1 MQRISKKIQRSE
13 SGSYRFGHFDLF
25 PSERILR
32 GHGRAISLQPKIFDA
47 LLVLV
52 RSAERLVRKEELMEA
67 LWPETYVSEANLTN
81 IVVALRKVLGR
92 DSIETVPKH
101 GYRFKLS
108 IEGRPGVEQRAFATF
123 ARARD
128 LTRERSIEAMMEAR
142 ELYWL
147 CIAKDPAFAEAWAW
161 LGRCCRFLDKFGV
174 ESSVNLELAESAFHR
189 AFAIDP
195 DLACAH
201 HFFTQLEAD
210 LGQAQRAMVRL
221 LQRVSTRPHEGE
233 SFAGLVQVLRYCG
246 LLDESVVAHRRAVA
260 LDPAIA
266 TSVPHT
272 YFLRCEYEATIESYS
287 GRAGYYLDAAAWA
300 ALGDVNRSIVLLRD
314 RLAGARLSPL
324 ISGLMS
330 SLLALLDGSRGE
342 AIESMRAVD
351 VVREPEVLF
360 YFARHFA
367 YLGMTEPA
375 IELLRRAKSEG
386 YLCSRALAEDGW
398 LSSVRGQP
406 GFNEVLSE
414 LKAAECEASRAFD
427 QSGGSGTL
435 KTTVAP

>member
-1 MQRISKKIQRSE
+1 MQRISKKTQRSE
-13 SGSYRFGHFDLF
+13 SGSYRFGQFDLF

-32 GHGRAISLQPKIFDA
+32 GRGKAISVQPKIFDA

-52 RSAERLVRKEELMEA
+52 RNAERLVRKEELMEA
-67 LWPETYVSEANLTN
+67 LWPGTYVSEANLTN

-92 DSIETVPKH
+92 DSIETIPKH

-108 IEGRPGVEQRAFATF
+108 IEGQPGVEHEAFATF

-147 CIAKDPAFAEAWAW
+147 CIARDPGFAEAWAW

-174 ESSVNLELAESAFHR
+174 ESPVNLELAESALQR
-189 AFAIDP
+189 AIAIEP
-195 DLACAH
+195 DLASAH
-201 HFFTQLEAD
+201 HFLTQFEAD
-210 LGQAQRAMVRL
+210 LGQAQQAMVRL
-221 LQRVSTRPHEGE
+221 LQRVQRRPHEGE

-246 LLDESVVAHRRAVA
+246 LLDESVGAHHRAVA
-260 LDPAIA
+260 LDPAIV

-300 ALGDVNRSIVLLRD
+300 ALGDVNRAIVLLRD
-314 RLAGARLSPL
+314 RLAAGRLSPL
-324 ISGLMS
+324 ISALMS
-330 SLLALLDGSRGE
+330 SLLALLDGRRNQ
-342 AIESMRAVD
+342 AIEAMQAVE

-367 YLGMTEPA
+367 YLGMTDSA
-375 IELLRRAKSEG
+375 VALLRRAKPEG
-386 YLCSRALAEDGW
+386 YLCTRAVAEDGW
-398 LSSVRGQP
+398 LSSVRDQP
-406 GFNEVLSE
+406 GFNEVFSE
-414 LKAAECEASRAFD
+414 LKAAECEASRAFG
-427 QSGGSGTL
+427 QAGGSRAF
-435 KTTVAP
+435 TTTAAP